1 MKNKLANMQ
10 CLDLFLSTQNKK
22 EYHKIKHLLTPSDA
36 INYPLQSFDFYTNF
50 FLNEMEKTTKQN
62 DVKTVKQFAKQYHWK
77 NNLELIFKN
86 EDFEALVITNKNQEI
101 IWVNDGFK
109 KMTGYSKNFAIDKK
123 PSFLQGK
130 QTCEATR
137 NRIRKKLQN
146 NKPFKETVIN
156 YREDNTSYK
165 CLLNVFPL
173 FNEETTHYIALE
185 KAV

>member
-1 MKNKLANMQ
+1 MQ
-10 CLDLFLSTQNKK
+10 CLDLFLSTQTKK
-22 EYHKIKHLLTPSDA
+22 EYGQIKHLLTPSDA
-36 INYPLQSFDFYTNF
+36 IKLPLQSFDFYTNF
-50 FLNEMEKTTKQN
+50 FQSEMEKITKQN
-62 DVKTVKQFAKQYHWK
+62 DVKTVQKFAKQFNWK
-77 NNLELIFKN
+77 NNLELIFKK

-109 KMTGYSKNFAIDKK
+109 KMTGYSKNFAKDKK

-137 NRIRKKLQN
+137 KRIRKSLQN
-146 NKPFKETVIN
+146 DKPFKEIVIN
-156 YREDNTSYK
+156 YREDNTPYK

-173 FNEETTHYIALE
+173 YNEETTHYIALE